1 MNLRL
6 TGGEMP
12 LWSDLDG
19 RHGPGPVHGRVLT
32 PLLAGA
38 AGRTLVVGPLDPALL
53 DTVPTDDLTVLVRG
67 LADAEALA
75 ARLAGRPGAVVLCG
89 GPERLATEPAY
100 DTVLALDGLERLR
113 STEGADLTWDET
125 LTLLVAALRPGGALL
140 LAVENHLGLHRLVA
154 APAAVTDS
162 QWATVGEYDSG
173 RPAGLARLRARLTD
187 AGLHVTDAH
196 TVWPTPLAPTV
207 LLSPGLLADPEAVG
221 FLQATL
227 GRACAGWPEALTD
240 PGRLAATAV
249 RHGAATELAPAWILR
264 AERATLGWGGSD
276 RAGDDAAGSARRAGA
291 APSGPGG
298 GAGRPVGLVALGDD
312 HFDLVDRPAG
322 RPLVRRPDGTTTP
335 VPTGRTLE
343 DLLIGAALRHDLP
356 TVRELLHRWQASRH
370 AGVPADQVVATL
382 GGGLAPLVPALPPG
396 SALRHLAVRLIDAG
410 LAHLW
415 PSPAD
420 PVELALTLAALAGSA
435 FEPVPPT
442 DDASTRADTPS
453 YRELL
458 ATRDRLARELGEA
471 REREEWYERT
481 LAAREG
487 ELRRARE
494 IVALL
499 SGTPT
504 ARAGRLV
511 LAGARRARRTAG
523 AAVRRVLPRD

>member
-19 RHGPGPVHGRVLT
+19 RHGPGPVHGPVLA

-38 AGRTLVVGPLDPALL
+38 SGRTLVLGPLDPALL
-53 DTVPTDDLTVLVRG
+53 DAVPADDLTVLVRG
-67 LADAEALA
+67 LADAEVLA
-75 ARLAGRPGAVVLCG
+75 ARLAGRPGAGVLCG

-100 DTVLALDGLERLR
+100 DTVIALDGLERLR
-113 STEGADLTWDET
+113 STEGADLTWYET
-125 LTLLVAALRPGGALL
+125 LTLLVATLRPGGALL

-154 APAAVTDS
+154 APTAVTDS
-162 QWATVGEYDSG
+162 EWATVGEYDPD

-187 AGLHVTDAH
+187 AGLRLTDAH
-196 TVWPTPLAPTV
+196 TAWPSPLAPTV
-207 LLSPGLLADPEAVG
+207 LLAPGLLADPEVVG

-276 RAGDDAAGSARRAGA
+276 HTAGDAAEPGHRVGA
-291 APSGPGG
+291 SPSGPER

-312 HFDLVDRPAG
+312 RFDVVDGAG
-322 RPLVRRPDGTTTP
+322 RPLVRRADGTTTP
-335 VPTGRTLE
+335 VPTGRTVE

-356 TVRELLHRWQASRH
+356 TVRELLHRWQAGRH
-370 AGVPADQVVATL
+370 AGVPVDQLVATP

-396 SALRHLAVRLIDAG
+396 VALRHLAVRLIDAG

-442 DDASTRADTPS
+442 GDAPTRVETPS

-504 ARAGRLV
+504 ARAGKLV